1 MKPLKLTGESMFI
14 NKVLSMIVRSDLLHS
29 RSAGVCASDAPDRT
43 AFHSNR
49 SYGYAFRSKA
59 ARSNT
64 SDAHPSVSFTQFPG
78 LT

>member
-1 MKPLKLTGESMFI
+1 MKPLQIKFKHMLMLDIFRILAGNE
-14 NKVLSMIVRSDLLHS
+14 LLPP
-29 RSAGVCASDAPDRT
+29 RFAGVCTPGAPDRT

-64 SDAHPSVSFTQFPG
+64 PGAHPSGSFMQHSG
-78 LT
+78 